1 MCSLRA
7 HIKRLFI
14 GRLTDFDVDLKAVH
28 QIKVCLWVKKMLK
41 LTFG

>member
-28 QIKVCLWVKKMLK
+28 QIKVCLWVKKKCL
-41 LTFG
+41 G